1 MERMQPVFDGAPLLW
16 NLVKLFIDDAVQKK
30 YLAG

>member
-1 MERMQPVFDGAPLLW
+1 VFDGAPLLW
-16 NLVKLFIDDAVQKK
+16 NLVKLLIDDAVQKN